1 MQRQEGIRA
10 FVQGLKAKLE
20 SLLKGTAASSDVR
33 SVVQVAHAIAR
44 AALARRIQSEP
55 LVRFH
60 GLDYSD
66 LAYDCIADLFSRDDR
81 GRYVALATYFM
92 AFDFDALTD
101 GDVFFHIQRLV
112 LRNVKQGVY
121 RLYHQMDPQLGK
133 ILRNLKLSVQSLGLF
148 AEIERLGETC
158 LAPASVETLEHL
170 PSMKPEELTLAL
182 LNAATGNE
190 FVPELLS
197 TAHRILCA
205 QEERSRVMTLIN
217 VALGIRAFYEQKS
230 APRLREEPG
239 GTDDVSIDAIE
250 AIQVACRELRSR
262 AEEKY
267 VRRGKVT
274 PAMMETYFG
283 VIEHGLYRR
292 FVEQDGAEFQISETF
307 LRLAPRIS
315 PVEYRKSHRS
325 RLEYLARLT
334 TQRVVEIL
342 IHGNYAAGNGRV

>member
-1 MQRQEGIRA
+1 MQSQEGIRV

-33 SVVQVAHAIAR
+33 SVVRIAHAIAR

-66 LAYDCIADLFSRDDR
+66 LAYDCIADLFARDDR

-101 GDVFFHIQRLV
+101 ADVFFHIQRLV

-133 ILRNLKLSVQSLGLF
+133 ILRNVKLSVQSLGLF
-148 AEIERLGETC
+148 AETERLGETC
-158 LAPASVETLEHL
+158 LAPASVDTLEHL
-170 PSMKPEELTLAL
+170 PPMKPEELTFAL

-190 FVPELLS
+190 FVPEILS

-205 QEERSRVMTLIN
+205 QGERSRVMTLIN

-230 APRLREEPG
+230 APRLREVSEE
-239 GTDDVSIDAIE
+239 TDDVSIDAIE
-250 AIQVACRELRSR
+250 AIHVACRELRSK
-262 AEEKY
+262 ADEKY
-267 VRRGKVT
+267 VKRGKV
-274 PAMMETYFG
+274 
-283 VIEHGLYRR
+283 
-292 FVEQDGAEFQISETF
+292 
-307 LRLAPRIS
+307 
-315 PVEYRKSHRS
+315 
-325 RLEYLARLT
+325 
-334 TQRVVEIL
+334 
-342 IHGNYAAGNGRV
+342 